1 MNVVQVINYGDLTDI
16 HPVGEISSNNDVG
29 VSFIF
34 AFVQKKRKRLDF
46 DFQLLIK
53 PQFLKSF
60 K

>member
-34 AFVQKKRKRLDF
+34 AFAFVKKVRLWF
-46 DFQLLIK
+46 
-53 PQFLKSF
+53 PAPN
-60 K
+60 